1 MQTHMKYGV
10 ILCILLVFFFENS
23 IAENDNSASDNE
35 QHCCDLYLSFNDVI
49 KAKCKNCTLGY
60 ESFIACKIWHGNK
73 PHSDN
78 VLELSHPCVVPNQPK
93 FIRDV
98 PFFVAKKIK
107 SGFGVFY
114 CKSVNRFLKDIP
126 KWDFNKHQER
136 NLDYKIYLQLLSLH
150 PELRFQ
156 QKDMKM
162 DLFYFSPYIEDT
174 KNIYVLTWNPETQIS
189 TEPIVTENVIS
200 FPISGEEGSKI
211 GIVVSPLL
219 RIKKA
224 AEKLE
229 MNGNIAELQLQFLL
243 RFQSRDNHG
252 NTWVL
257 SWRKLTNN

>member
-1 MQTHMKYGV
+1 MQTYMKYGV
-10 ILCILLVFFFENS
+10 ILCILLFFFFEKS
-23 IAENDNSASDNE
+23 IAENDNSTSDNE

-49 KAKCKNCTLGY
+49 KVKCKNSTLGY
-60 ESFIACKIWHGNK
+60 ESFIACKIWHGSK
-73 PHSDN
+73 PLSDN
-78 VLELSHPCVVPNQPK
+78 VLELSSPFVVPKQPK

-107 SGFGVFY
+107 SGIGAFY
-114 CKSVNRFLKDIP
+114 CKTVNRFIKDIP
-126 KWDFNKHQER
+126 KWDFNSHQER

-162 DLFYFSPYIEDT
+162 DLFYFSPYIENT

-200 FPISGEEGSKI
+200 FPVSGEEESKI

-219 RIKKA
+219 SIKKT
-224 AEKLE
+224 AEQME
-229 MNGNIAELQLQFLL
+229 MNGNIAELKLQFLL
-243 RFQSRDNHG
+243 HFRSRDKHG
-252 NTWVL
+252 HPWVL
-257 SWRKLTNN
+257 SWRKLTK